1 MALKFN
7 RHPGREYVKVICQ
20 VCGGQFYQKDVVQIT
35 DKYNYQ
41 YGLIVCKKDADERND
56 QVLPNRH
63 VDRPISNPGILS
75 PERADEFSVNEIDD
89 RLPSAPRLLFT
100 QVNPINDTID
110 LFWQGPE
117 DGGSSGITGYKIV
130 QANPQYSTYTTLVSA
145 TESNATYYQDLVTSV
160 TSEVS
165 YKVAAI
171 NSFGTGP
178 YSNEAFWP
186 RNGDDIY
193 TYLVISP
200 GGEVLTVNGTPVT
213 I

>member
-7 RHPGREYVKVICQ
+7 KHPGREYVKVICQ

-63 VDRPISNPGILS
+63 VDRPISNPGLLS
-75 PERADEFSVNEIDD
+75 PERADEFAVNELDD
-89 RLPSAPRLLFT
+89 RLPGAPRLPFT
-100 QVNPINDTID
+100 QVHPINDTID

-117 DGGSSGITGYKIV
+117 DTGSSGIIGYKIV
-130 QANPQYSTYTTLVSA
+130 QAFPQYSTYITLVSN
-145 TESNATYYQDLVTSV
+145 TGNNATYYSDLVTSV
-160 TSEVS
+160 NSEVS

-178 YSNEAFWP
+178 YSVDFYWP
-186 RNGDDIY
+186 QVGADIY

-200 GGEVLTVNGTPVT
+200 GGEVLTVNGTPLT